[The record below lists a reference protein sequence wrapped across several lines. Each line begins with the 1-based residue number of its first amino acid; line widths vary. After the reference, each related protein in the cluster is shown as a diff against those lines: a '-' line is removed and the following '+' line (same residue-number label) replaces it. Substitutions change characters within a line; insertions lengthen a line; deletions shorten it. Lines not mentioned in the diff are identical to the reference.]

1 MLCYILESLF
11 SLFVW
16 KRWVPFSATEF
27 PVGPCQ
33 SLLRADR
40 PVEAAPHGVGAL
52 LFMKSTVNVPT
63 LSLGAPFLGD
73 AEFPPQSLLSYHPL
87 SLL

>member
-1 MLCYILESLF
+1 M
-11 SLFVW
+11 
-16 KRWVPFSATEF
+16 PFSATEF
-27 PVGPCQ
+27 PAGPCQ
-33 SLLRADR
+33 SLLGAPGPLPDR

-52 LFMKSTVNVPT
+52 LFMKSAVNVPT